1 MKISLKRIYD
11 PTSSFDGIRILVERL
26 WPRGVS
32 KAQAQV
38 DHWWKD
44 LAPSPELRQWFSHD
58 PRRWPE
64 FKLRYYGEL
73 DAKKSKIRELVNSVG
88 NGPVTF
94 LFASHETTYNNAVAL
109 KEYLEK
115 KIYLTSHS

>member
-1 MKISLKRIYD
+1 MKISLKRIYE
-11 PTSSFDGIRILVERL
+11 PSTPSDGVRILVERL

-32 KAQAQV
+32 KAQARV

-58 PRRWPE
+58 PQRWPE
-64 FKLRYYGEL
+64 FKTRYYKEL
-73 DAKKSKIRELVNSVG
+73 NTIKPRVRELVNSME

-94 LFASHETTYNNAVAL
+94 LFASRETTYNNAVAL

-115 KIYLTSHS
+115 KLEV